1 MDSVLGF
8 KRSTLQFGN
17 NSLGE
22 IAGREVCSYVKRS
35 IWTGIHVL
43 TQSHQQDAPKQ
54 NLPDR
59 TLQEFSPLPL
69 AFNNLISDLDAAAGS
84 WLTKFVDVL
93 NLKKPLGIQEM
104 N

>member
-1 MDSVLGF
+1 MLGF

-69 AFNNLISDLDAAAGS
+69 AFNNLISDLDAGS

-93 NLKKPLGIQEM
+93 DLKKPLGIQEM